1 MNLSYFIS
9 KRISAD
15 HQDNFSAT
23 IHKIAVASIGIGLA
37 VMIISFL
44 ILKGFQD
51 TVKNKIYSF
60 SAHLQVTKYTM
71 GNSFEEMP
79 ISINNEIYNNYQKY
93 DFIEHVQEYTHKAGL
108 IKTDDEVL
116 GIIFKGVSSR
126 FDVQN
131 FESNIKEGRF
141 IDFSGEDY
149 AKEVLI
155 SRDIANK
162 LRIDLNED
170 IIVHF
175 IMDPPRVR
183 KLEVVGIYETNLSE
197 YYDDKFIIGD
207 MRLIQKLNNWADSV
221 AGGMEIFIN
230 DVNKVEEA
238 ETRLDQMLDYDLFVE
253 KVKDKYI
260 QVFDWLMLIS
270 RQVNL
275 FLGIILL
282 VVCVNM
288 ISIILIMI
296 MERTRMIGLLKSLG
310 ATDGQIRKIFTYSGI
325 QLIAKGLLLGNVL
338 GIGLCLLQYYFQL
351 IPLNP
356 RDYYMSYVPIGWD
369 IEIILLLN
377 LLTFIVVSLIILIPS
392 GVVAR
397 INPIKTLQFD

>member
-1 MNLSYFIS
+1 
-9 KRISAD
+9 
-15 HQDNFSAT
+15 
-23 IHKIAVASIGIGLA
+23 
-37 VMIISFL
+37 
-44 ILKGFQD
+44 
-51 TVKNKIYSF
+51 
-60 SAHLQVTKYTM
+60 M

-79 ISINNEIYNNYQKY
+79 ISINNEIYNNYERY

-108 IKTDDEVL
+108 IKAEDEVL
-116 GIIFKGVSSR
+116 GIIFKGVTSR
-126 FDVQN
+126 FDVDN

-141 IDFSGEDY
+141 IDFSGDDY

-155 SRDIANK
+155 SRDIASK
-162 LRIDLNED
+162 LRIKLNED
-170 IIVHF
+170 VIVHF
-175 IMDPPRVR
+175 IMNPPRVR
-183 KLEVVGIYETNLSE
+183 KLQVVGIYETNLSE

-207 MRLIQKLNNWADSV
+207 MRLIQKLNNWADSL
-221 AGGMEIFIN
+221 AGGMEIFIK
-230 DVNKVEEA
+230 DVDKVEQA

-288 ISIILIMI
+288 VSIILIMI

-310 ATDGQIRKIFTYSGI
+310 ATDSQVRKIFTYSGI
-325 QLIAKGLLLGNVL
+325 RLIVKGLLLGNSL

-356 RDYYMSYVPIGWD
+356 RDYYMSYVPVGWD
-369 IEIILLLN
+369 FEIIFLLN
-377 LLTFIVVSLIILIPS
+377 LLTFVVVSLIILIPS
-392 GVVAR
+392 AVVAR